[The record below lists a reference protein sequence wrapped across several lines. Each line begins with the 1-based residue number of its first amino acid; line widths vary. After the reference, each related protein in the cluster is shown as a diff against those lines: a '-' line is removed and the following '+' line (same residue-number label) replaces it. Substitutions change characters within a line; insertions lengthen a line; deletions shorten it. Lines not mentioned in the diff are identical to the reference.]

1 MGNSEQKLRKVDT
14 CLIHEEKIKVEKKYQ
29 IKI

>member
-14 CLIHEEKIKVEKKYQ
+14 CLIHEEKIKVEKK
-29 IKI
+29 ISD

>member
-1 MGNSEQKLRKVDT
+1 MGNSEQKLRKVDEG
-14 CLIHEEKIKVEKKYQ
+14 LIHEEKIKVEKKYQ